1 MTHSKYLLAT
11 ACAIALVS
19 PLNAQPGN
27 NGNGGGGCGVG
38 QQTNGCGTPAAPVV
52 PPVTNNS
59 GGTGTGTGTGG
70 NATAAQLQGQGQL
83 QGQLQGQGQSIGD
96 TTSTSAALGLGVGLG
111 VARATTGAVTTGA
124 VTTGAVTT
132 GSQASRSDQQQST
145 ANANNSSVSVTGDTF
160 QAQPRNPVA
169 TAYAAPLTA
178 GFDTCM
184 GSSTAGAQGIG
195 FGISLGSTWT
205 DANCVR
211 LKNARELAA
220 IGYRT
225 ASVQLMC
232 QNADIARAM
241 TAAGTPCAAA
251 QDKVTAP

>member
-1 MTHSKYLLAT
+1 MPYSKYLLAT
-11 ACAIALVS
+11 ACAIALGS

-38 QQTNGCGTPAAPVV
+38 QQTNGCETPAAPVV

-59 GGTGTGTGTGG
+59 GGTGTGG
-70 NATAAQLQGQGQL
+70 NATAAQL

-111 VARATTGAVTTGA
+111 VASA
-124 VTTGAVTT
+124 TTGAVTT

-160 QAQPRNPVA
+160 QAQARNPVA

-232 QNADIARAM
+232 QNADISRAM

>member
-1 MTHSKYLLAT
+1 MPYSKYLLAT
-11 ACAIALVS
+11 ACAIALGS

-38 QQTNGCGTPAAPVV
+38 QQTNGCETPAAPVV

-59 GGTGTGTGTGG
+59 GGTGTGG
-70 NATAAQLQGQGQL
+70 NATAAQL

>member
-11 ACAIALVS
+11 ACAIALGS

-38 QQTNGCGTPAAPVV
+38 QQTNGCETPAAPDV

-59 GGTGTGTGTGG
+59 GGTGG

-111 VARATTGAVTTGA
+111 VASATTGAVTTGA

-132 GSQASRSDQQQST
+132 GAVTTGDQASRSDQQQST

-160 QAQPRNPVA
+160 QAQARNPVA

-232 QNADIARAM
+232 QNADISRAM